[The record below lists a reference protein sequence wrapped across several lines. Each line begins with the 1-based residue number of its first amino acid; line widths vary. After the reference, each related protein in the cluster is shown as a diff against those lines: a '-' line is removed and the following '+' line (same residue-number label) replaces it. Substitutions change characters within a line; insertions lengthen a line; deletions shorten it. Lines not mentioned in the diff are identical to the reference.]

1 MTGRIKKAAIFVPIL
16 LAILFVTLFLFR
28 NNILHYIVD
37 KKLDSLRKE
46 YDMSVDYDKLE
57 MEGLNAVQLQGF
69 NVVPNGRDT
78 LLTLN
83 SLVIHLKPL
92 SLMQGDIEVYK
103 AYIDKLHLNFIKK
116 DSISNYDFLFKKKDK
131 EAKVENGKRN
141 YSQSVRNLLNL
152 LFGFL
157 PENGE
162 ITDMYIKQRR
172 DSSYT
177 DFAIPSLLVKDSNF
191 NGNIFIDDNGTK
203 SEWGTKGYINSSD
216 KEIEA
221 SILPVKPTK
230 NIVLPYINRYYN
242 AVISFDMIS
251 FSLKATK
258 NSSVENL
265 SGIAKIKGLHLFH
278 KRLSPDTITVN
289 NGSLSYNLNIGENY
303 IEVDSA
309 TAVTINKLTF
319 NPYLKAEKNEKWH
332 IRTSINKPPFNAQD
346 LFSSLPAALFQ
357 HLQGIETT
365 GELKYNFL
373 LDVDFA
379 NLDSLKFHS
388 ILRGQNF
395 HITNYGNSEL
405 TKLNHE
411 FLYTA
416 YDHDRPVRTFSIGSS
431 NPNFR
436 TLDSISPLLRNA
448 IIQSEDNGFMYHNGF
463 LPGAIQEA
471 LVHDFKV
478 KRFARGGSTISMQ
491 LVKNVFL
498 TRHKNIARKLEEAL
512 MVWLIENQHITS
524 KSRMF
529 EVYLNIIEWGPMIY
543 GAKEA
548 AEYYFDKEP
557 ADLTLNESIF
567 LASLI
572 PRPKQFRSFFNSDG
586 SLRGNAGYFQMIA
599 HRLFRTGIIT
609 EEEAM
614 TASPSAV
621 LKGKA
626 QFDIIRDTIP
636 TDSVIIEPITNIED
650 IAQ

>member
-16 LAILFVTLFLFR
+16 LAILFLTLFLFR

-242 AVISFDMIS
+242 AVVSFDMIS
-251 FSLKATK
+251 FSLKAMK

-278 KRLSPDTITVN
+278 KRYRP
-289 NGSLSYNLNIGENY
+289 
-303 IEVDSA
+303 
-309 TAVTINKLTF
+309 
-319 NPYLKAEKNEKWH
+319 
-332 IRTSINKPPFNAQD
+332 
-346 LFSSLPAALFQ
+346 
-357 HLQGIETT
+357 
-365 GELKYNFL
+365 
-373 LDVDFA
+373 
-379 NLDSLKFHS
+379 
-388 ILRGQNF
+388 IL
-395 HITNYGNSEL
+395 
-405 TKLNHE
+405 
-411 FLYTA
+411 
-416 YDHDRPVRTFSIGSS
+416 
-431 NPNFR
+431 
-436 TLDSISPLLRNA
+436 
-448 IIQSEDNGFMYHNGF
+448 
-463 LPGAIQEA
+463 
-471 LVHDFKV
+471 
-478 KRFARGGSTISMQ
+478 
-491 LVKNVFL
+491 
-498 TRHKNIARKLEEAL
+498 
-512 MVWLIENQHITS
+512 
-524 KSRMF
+524 
-529 EVYLNIIEWGPMIY
+529 
-543 GAKEA
+543 
-548 AEYYFDKEP
+548 
-557 ADLTLNESIF
+557 
-567 LASLI
+567 
-572 PRPKQFRSFFNSDG
+572 
-586 SLRGNAGYFQMIA
+586 
-599 HRLFRTGIIT
+599 
-609 EEEAM
+609 
-614 TASPSAV
+614 
-621 LKGKA
+621 
-626 QFDIIRDTIP
+626 
-636 TDSVIIEPITNIED
+636 
-650 IAQ
+650 